1 MLPLVFAS
9 CTATNQLESFLDG
22 LPRPSNVVFTED
34 FESGLGRWNTGGDS
48 WTTVTPAAN
57 GLALRSPTS
66 TTAATFNLI
75 TNAPIDLTG
84 RSGCVLAYET
94 RFNIGGVLNTSARIL
109 FGTVTVASLKDSTGP
124 STVTSSGQFLSRRF
138 RLPDNTSEK
147 LTIQTAVTNNTTG
160 VADLYIDNMTITCAN
175 TVGPAV
181 TVTNEDFEGSLAS
194 WSFQTPWAVGAG
206 FGEAGSNAPRTGVLS
221 DNADH
226 VASFTTNIN
235 LQGRSGCT
243 LRFFHSKNV
252 TGDAGGATCFRM
264 LWNTV
269 PVSTRCNVGL
279 TSSTIEIYLTAY
291 EGLPSNSLSFSCRDS
306 NDGTTTV
313 NCTVDNVVVSC
324 QQ

>member
-1 MLPLVFAS
+1 M
-9 CTATNQLESFLDG
+9 NQLDSFLDS
-22 LPRPSNVVFTED
+22 LPRPSNIVFTED
-34 FESGLGRWNTGGDS
+34 FESGLGRWNTGGNS

-66 TTAATFNLI
+66 TTAAAFNLI
-75 TNAPIDLTG
+75 TNARIDLTG
-84 RSGCVLAYET
+84 KSGCLLEYET

-109 FGTVTVASLKDSTGP
+109 FGTVTVAALKESSGQ
-124 STVTSSGQFLSRRF
+124 STVTSSGQFLTRRF
-138 RLPDNTSEK
+138 RLPDNASEK

-160 VADLYIDNMTITCAN
+160 IADLYIDNMMITCAN

-181 TVTNEDFEGSLAS
+181 TVTNENFEGSLTS
-194 WSFQTPWAVGAG
+194 WSFQTPWAAGAG
-206 FGEAGSNAPRTGVLS
+206 FGEGGSNAPRTGVIS

-226 VASFTTNIN
+226 VASFTTNID

-243 LRFFHSKNV
+243 LRFFHSKNI
-252 TGDAGGATCFRM
+252 TGDAGGATCFRV

-269 PVSTRCNVGL
+269 PVSTRCSVGL
-279 TSSTIEIYLTAY
+279 TSSTIEFYLTAY
-291 EGLPSNSLSFSCRDS
+291 EGLPANSLSFSCRDS
-306 NDGTTTV
+306 NDGTTTI